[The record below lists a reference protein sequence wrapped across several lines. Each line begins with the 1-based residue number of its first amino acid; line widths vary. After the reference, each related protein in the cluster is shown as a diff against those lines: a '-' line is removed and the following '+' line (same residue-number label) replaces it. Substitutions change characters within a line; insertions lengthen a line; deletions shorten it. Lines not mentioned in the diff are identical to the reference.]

1 VRSGSGA
8 ATYRV
13 AVLDDYQ
20 VVAEDLTDWG
30 RLGPGFELVFFHDH
44 VHDADRLVNRLAPFD
59 VVVAMRERTRFP
71 RDVLARLPRLGLLV
85 TKGMANAAI
94 DVAAADSL
102 GITVAGTDDGWLG
115 ATATIELTWGL
126 ILALARGIPAEDAG
140 VRHGAW
146 QRGIGTVLAGKRL
159 GIIGLGN
166 LGALMP
172 PMGRVLG
179 MDVVAWSRNLTAE
192 RAAEV
197 GVERVGRE
205 ELFATSDVITVH
217 LKLGD
222 RSRGYVGRDELDLMK
237 PTALLVNTSRGP
249 VVDEDAL
256 VAALADR
263 RIGGAALDVY
273 DTEPLPVDH
282 PLRYL
287 PNTVLTP
294 HIGYVTVE
302 SYRAHFTHVVD
313 DLLAFAEGRPVRVLG
328 EHFGEPSSERPPAK

>member
-1 VRSGSGA
+1 MRSGPGA
-8 ATYRV
+8 ALYRV

-20 VVAEDLTDWG
+20 VVAESLTDWG
-30 RLGPGFELVFFHDH
+30 RLGTGFELVFFHDH

-59 VVVAMRERTRFP
+59 IVVAMRERTPFP

-85 TKGMANAAI
+85 TKGMANASI

-159 GIIGLGN
+159 GIVGLGN

-172 PMGRVLG
+172 PMARVLG

-197 GVERVGRE
+197 GVERVERE
-205 ELFATSDVITVH
+205 ELFATADVITVH

-302 SYRAHFTHVVD
+302 SYRAHFAHAVD
-313 DLLAFAEGRPVRVLG
+313 DLLAFAERRRLRVLG
-328 EHFGEPSSERPPAK
+328 EYFGEPSSERPPAK

>member
-1 VRSGSGA
+1 MRSRPGA

-13 AVLDDYQ
+13 AVLDDFQ
-20 VVAEDLTDWG
+20 VVAQGLTDWD
-30 RLGPGFELVFFHDH
+30 RLGPAFELVFFHDH
-44 VHDADRLVNRLAPFD
+44 VHDADLLVNRLAPFD
-59 VVVAMRERTRFP
+59 IVVAMRERTPFP

-94 DVAAADSL
+94 DVTAADSL

-115 ATATIELTWGL
+115 ATATIELAWGL
-126 ILALARGIPAEDAG
+126 ILALVRRIPDEDAG
-140 VRHGAW
+140 VRHGGW

-159 GIIGLGN
+159 GIVGLGN

-172 PMGRVLG
+172 PVARALG

-197 GVERVGRE
+197 GVQQVERN
-205 ELFATSDVITVH
+205 ELFGTADVVTVH

-222 RSRGYVGRDELDLMK
+222 RSRGYVGRDELGLMK
-237 PTALLVNTSRGP
+237 PTALLINTSRGP

-256 VAALADR
+256 VACLAGR
-263 RIGGAALDVY
+263 RIGGAGLDVFN
-273 DTEPLPVDH
+273 TEPLPADH

-294 HIGYVTVE
+294 HIGYVTVD
-302 SYRAHFTHVVD
+302 SYRAHFAHVVD
-313 DLLAFAEGRPVRVLG
+313 DILAFVERRPLRVLG
-328 EHFGEPSSERPPAK
+328 DRVPGGER